1 MASITKKVVAVG
13 DPGCGKTSLLTVIWM
28 DKFPDEDLHHT
39 FEKEDIDVVRVDGT
53 KVSLSLCNTA
63 GEKSGRVAG
72 LHYGEVI
79 CSCLCSSV

>member
-1 MASITKKVVAVG
+1 MASITKKLVAVG

-39 FEKEDIDVVRVDGT
+39 FEKEVIDVVMVGGT

-63 GEKSGRVAG
+63 GEKSGRVTR
-72 LHYGEVI
+72 LHDGEVI
-79 CSCLCSSV
+79 CACLYSSV